1 GFSRVGGADPIR
13 GAPSGNR
20 ACPARR
26 AFSVA
31 TATSVPDQALADVG
45 PVGPFEERTDGVLG
59 LDRVLSHRVIDP
71 FEAAS
76 KARHMGVHGD
86 AGDAKRSS
94 QYYVRGFTS
103 DARKGNQVIEPPGNL
118 APMVM

>member
-1 GFSRVGGADPIR
+1 RHSRSTLHCHERLGFSRVGGADPIR

-86 AGDAKRSS
+86 AGDAKRIS
-94 QYYVRGFTS
+94 QYYV
-103 DARKGNQVIEPPGNL
+103 
-118 APMVM
+118 